1 MSAEAPTPVDVDT
14 EVARVESRPAPRGMS
29 RPVAYL
35 IVFVASA
42 CTLILE
48 LVAGRILAPYIGVSL
63 YTWTSIIGVVLAG
76 ISLGNYLGG
85 RVADRWPDRRTLGIL
100 LAAGGL
106 ASLAI
111 LPLINIAT
119 AIPTGQLVDAS
130 NTLGGALPIDR
141 AVVLILRIV
150 VITTLIFFPPSLIL
164 GMISPVVIKLTLRD
178 LAHSGGLVGKV
189 YALST
194 LGSILGTF
202 ATGFVLVQVL
212 GTRMIV
218 LSVGIVLLLMA
229 AVFGDLV
236 RVGSRAAAPL
246 AAGVLLIV
254 LLIPARNVRAYGCFE
269 GQTDRL
275 ECVQRSFA
283 DGWEH
288 AVDHGC
294 LHETSYFCIKVT
306 DHIVSSDLIV
316 KQLVL
321 DHLVHSYNSLED
333 PNYLEY
339 GYIKVYAEVTSYLAQ
354 RMGGDQAPLRI
365 LYVGG
370 GGYTLP
376 RHIEATYPNAR
387 QEIMEIDP
395 GVTQTVY
402 EQLGVDPRTT
412 KIVTYNFDGRL
423 MLNQLLQGGAGQY
436 DLIIGDAFNDLSI
449 PYHLTTREFDLGIR
463 RLLKDDGYYLA
474 LVIDK
479 LRGGRFMPAYTE
491 TVRTVWPSVEVL
503 ADSEHWESTAASTYV
518 VAAGNQALDRARLA
532 VARGQG
538 SGGRVVTTIM
548 PTDRMEAWLA
558 TARAPVL
565 SDDYAPVDNLIA
577 PVFAERGF

>member
-1 MSAEAPTPVDVDT
+1 MP
-14 EVARVESRPAPRGMS
+14 

-35 IVFVASA
+35 VVFVASC

-85 RVADRWPDRRTLGIL
+85 LAADRWPKRRTLGVL

-119 AIPTGQLVDAS
+119 SIPTAQLVDPS
-130 NTLGGALPIDR
+130 NTLGGVLTIDR
-141 AVVLILRIV
+141 ATILISRIV
-150 VITTLIFFPPSLIL
+150 LITTLIFFPPSLIL
-164 GMISPVVIKLTLRD
+164 GMVSPVVIKLTLQD
-178 LAHSGGLVGKV
+178 LAHTGGLVGKV
-189 YALST
+189 YAMST

-202 ATGFVLVQVL
+202 ATGFVLVQLL

-218 LSVGIVLLLMA
+218 LGVGLVLLLMA
-229 AVFGDLV
+229 ALFGDVL
-236 RVGSRAAAPL
+236 RIGRSAAAPL
-246 AAGVLLIV
+246 AASVLLV
-254 LLIPARNVRAYGCFE
+254 ALLVPARNVKAYGCLD
-269 GQTDRL
+269 TDASRM
-275 ECVQRSFA
+275 ECVQRSIG
-283 DGWEH
+283 DGWDE
-288 AVDHGC
+288 AVNNGC
-294 LHETSYFCIKVT
+294 LRETAYYCIKVG
-306 DHIVSSDLIV
+306 DHVTNAAPDGVV

-339 GYIKVYAEVTSYLAQ
+339 GYIKVYAEVADMLARRLPNQ
-354 RMGGDQAPLRI
+354 SLRM

-376 RHIEATYPNAR
+376 RHIEATYPNAH

-402 EQLGVDPRTT
+402 EQLGVDPATT
-412 KIVTYNFDGRL
+412 HIVTYNVDGRL
-423 MLNQLLQGGAGQY
+423 MLNQLLASGTGQY

-449 PYHLTTREFDLGIR
+449 PYHLTTREFDQGLQ
-463 RLLKDDGYYLA
+463 RLLKPNGLYLA

-479 LRGGRFMPAYTE
+479 LRGGKFMPAYT
-491 TVRTVWPSVEVL
+491 RTVMSVWPAAQVL
-503 ADSEHWESTAASTYV
+503 ADAEPWQSASPSTYV
-518 VAAGNQALDRARLA
+518 VAAGNIPVDPSELA
-532 VARGQG
+532 TARGQG
-538 SGGRVVTTIM
+538 PDGHIVTHIM
-548 PTDRMEAWLA
+548 PGDLMNQWLTDAN
-558 TARAPVL
+558 APVL
-565 SDDYAPVDNLIA
+565 TDDYAPVDNLIA

>member
-1 MSAEAPTPVDVDT
+1 VIADKWPV
-14 EVARVESRPAPRGMS
+14 RH
-29 RPVAYL
+29 
-35 IVFVASA
+35 
-42 CTLILE
+42 
-48 LVAGRILAPYIGVSL
+48 
-63 YTWTSIIGVVLAG
+63 
-76 ISLGNYLGG
+76 
-85 RVADRWPDRRTLGIL
+85 TLGIL

-119 AIPTGQLVDAS
+119 AIPTGQLVDPS
-130 NTLGGALPIDR
+130 NTLGGALSIDR
-141 AVVLILRIV
+141 ATVLILRIV
-150 VITTLIFFPPSLIL
+150 VITTLIFFPPALIL
-164 GMISPVVIKLTLRD
+164 GMVSPVVIKLTLRD
-178 LAHSGGLVGKV
+178 LEHSGGVVGKV
-189 YALST
+189 YAMST

-202 ATGFVLVQVL
+202 ATGFVLVQVM

-218 LSVGIVLLLMA
+218 LSVGIVLIGMA
-229 AVFGDLV
+229 VAFGDLI
-236 RVGSRAAAPL
+236 RARRAAVPL
-246 AAGVLLIV
+246 AAGALLVL

-269 GQTDRL
+269 GSSTGGM
-275 ECVQRSFA
+275 ECVQRSFSE
-283 DGWEH
+283 GWD
-288 AVDHGC
+288 AAIDNGC
-294 LHETSYFCIKVT
+294 LRETSYFCIKVG

-339 GYIKVYAEVTSYLAQ
+339 GYIKVYAEVANYLAQ
-354 RMGGDQAPLRI
+354 RLPQQNLRI

-402 EQLGVDPRTT
+402 DQLGVDPRTT

-423 MLNQLLQGGAGQY
+423 MLNQLLQQTGGGQY

-449 PYHLTTREFDLGIR
+449 PYHLTTREFDEGIK
-463 RLLKDDGYYLA
+463 RLLKPDGYYLA

-479 LRGGRFMPAYTE
+479 LRGGKFMPAYTE
-491 TVRTVWPSVEVL
+491 TVRQVFPSIEVL
-503 ADSEHWESTAASTYV
+503 ADSEHWDSTAASTYV
-518 VAAGNQALDRARLA
+518 VAAGNQPLDRTRLSQ
-532 VARGQG
+532 ARGQG
-538 SGGRVVTTIM
+538 ADGRVVTQIM
-548 PTDRMEAWLA
+548 PADQMQAWLA
-558 TARAPVL
+558 AARAPVL
-565 SDDYAPVDNLIA
+565 TDDYAPVDNLIA

>member
-1 MSAEAPTPVDVDT
+1 MSRSTEKRYTAAPMP
-14 EVARVESRPAPRGMS
+14 

-35 IVFVASA
+35 VVFVASC

-76 ISLGNYLGG
+76 ISLGNYTGG
-85 RVADRWPDRRTLGIL
+85 RVADRWPRRRTLGVL

-119 AIPTGQLVDAS
+119 AIPTAQLVDPN
-130 NTLGGALPIDR
+130 NTLGGVLPLDR
-141 AVVLILRIV
+141 AATLILRIV
-150 VITTLIFFPPSLIL
+150 VITTLIFFPPSFIL
-164 GMISPVVIKLTLRD
+164 GMVSPVVIKLTLQD

-202 ATGFVLVQVL
+202 ATGFVLVQLFGTRIIVL
-212 GTRMIV
+212 G
-218 LSVGIVLLLMA
+218 VGLVLLVMA
-229 AVFGDLV
+229 FVFGDLV
-236 RVGSRAAAPL
+236 RLSSRAVAPL
-246 AAGVLLIV
+246 AAGVLLV
-254 LLIPARNVRAYGCFE
+254 GLLVPARNVKAYGCLDI
-269 GQTDRL
+269 QADRM
-275 ECVQRSFA
+275 ECFQRSVA
-283 DGWEH
+283 DGWEQ
-288 AVDHGC
+288 ALDNGC
-294 LHETSYFCIKVT
+294 LHETAYYCIKVT
-306 DHIVSSDLIV
+306 DHIVNSVQDQII

-339 GYIKVYAEVTSYLAQ
+339 GYIKVYAEVADYLAKRLPDQ
-354 RMGGDQAPLRI
+354 SIRM

-402 EQLGVDPRTT
+402 EKLGVDPARTR
-412 KIVTYNFDGRL
+412 IVTYNFDGRL
-423 MLNQLLQGGAGQY
+423 MLNQLLTTGTGQY

-449 PYHLTTREFDLGIR
+449 PYHLTTREFDQGLK
-463 RLLKDDGYYLA
+463 RLLKPDGFYLA

-479 LRGGRFMPAYTE
+479 LRGGKFMPAYT
-491 TVRTVWPSVEVL
+491 RTVMDVWPAAQVL
-503 ADSEHWESTAASTYV
+503 SDAEPWQSSAPSTYV
-518 VAAGNQALDRARLA
+518 VAAGNEALDPSRLTGVRA
-532 VARGQG
+532 QG
-538 SGGRVVTTIM
+538 VNGSFVTHIM
-548 PTDRMEAWLA
+548 PGELMNQWLTEAN
-558 TARAPVL
+558 APVL
-565 SDDYAPVDNLIA
+565 TDDYAPVDNLIA

>member
-1 MSAEAPTPVDVDT
+1 M
-14 EVARVESRPAPRGMS
+14 PRL
-29 RPVAYL
+29 VAYL
-35 IVFVASA
+35 VVFVASC

-85 RVADRWPDRRTLGIL
+85 RIADRWPRRRTLGIL
-100 LAAGGL
+100 LAFGGL

-119 AIPTGQLVDAS
+119 AIPTAQLVDPS
-130 NTLGGALPIDR
+130 NTLGGVLPLDR
-141 AVVLILRIV
+141 AAILILRIV

-164 GMISPVVIKLTLRD
+164 GMVSPVVIKLVLQD
-178 LAHSGGLVGKV
+178 LAHSGGIVGKV

-202 ATGFVLVQVL
+202 ATGFVLVQLL
-212 GTRMIV
+212 GTRLIV
-218 LSVGIVLLLMA
+218 LGVGIVLLAMA
-229 AVFGDLV
+229 FLFGDLV
-236 RVGSRAAAPL
+236 RVGRRAAAPL
-246 AAGVLLIV
+246 AACIVLIGVLV
-254 LLIPARNVRAYGCFE
+254 PARNVKAYGCFDIE
-269 GQTDRL
+269 ADRG
-275 ECVQRSFA
+275 ECFQRSVS
-283 DGWEH
+283 DGWDQ
-288 AVDHGC
+288 ALNNGC
-294 LHETSYFCIKVT
+294 LRETAYYCIKVT
-306 DHIVSSDLIV
+306 DHIVNSVQDQIV

-339 GYIKVYAEVTSYLAQ
+339 GYIRVYAEVADYLASRLPSRDL
-354 RMGGDQAPLRI
+354 RM

-402 EQLGVDPRTT
+402 DKLGVDPSKT
-412 KIVTYNFDGRL
+412 KIITYNFDGRL
-423 MLNQLLQGGAGQY
+423 MLNQLLQTGGEGKY

-449 PYHLTTREFDLGIR
+449 PYHLTTREFDQGLR
-463 RLLKDDGYYLA
+463 RLLKPDGFYLA

-479 LRGGRFMPAYTE
+479 LRGGKFMPAYT
-491 TVRTVWPSVEVL
+491 RTVMDVWPAAQVL
-503 ADSEHWESTAASTYV
+503 SDAEPWQSTSPSTYV
-518 VAAGNQALDRARLA
+518 VAAGNQPLNPADLH
-532 VARGQG
+532 RG
-538 SGGRVVTTIM
+538 VTHIM
-548 PTDRMEAWLA
+548 PGDLMNQWLTDAH
-558 TARAPVL
+558 APVL
-565 SDDYAPVDNLIA
+565 TDDYAPVDNLIA